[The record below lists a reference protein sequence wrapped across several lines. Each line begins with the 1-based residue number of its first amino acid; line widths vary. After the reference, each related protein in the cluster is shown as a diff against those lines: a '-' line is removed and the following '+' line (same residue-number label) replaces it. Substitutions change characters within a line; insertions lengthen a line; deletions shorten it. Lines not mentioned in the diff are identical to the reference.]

1 MVLASGNRVP
11 VITEQLRA
19 LVSASEGSPLR
30 HAAERGEG
38 CAVADFWSTST
49 SGRLMRYDE
58 AVASLAELLAAKAVS
73 TIAEVVTGGGLLGVR
88 AVSAL

>member
-1 MVLASGNRVP
+1 
-11 VITEQLRA
+11 
-19 LVSASEGSPLR
+19 
-30 HAAERGEG
+30 
-38 CAVADFWSTST
+38 
-49 SGRLMRYDE
+49 MRYDE